1 MQIDFNL
8 AATAV
13 VVSIVL
19 NLIVP
24 RLALPVAGMLPE
36 TIGAPFATMFTYHIK
51 DPVTTSIVVALLVFL
66 SVVIADYVM

>member
-24 RLALPVAGMLPE
+24 RLALPVAAMLPP
-36 TIGAPFATMFTYHIK
+36 TIGTPFATMFAYHIN
-51 DPVTTSIVVALLVFL
+51 DPITTSIVVALLVFL
-66 SVVIADYVM
+66 SVVIADYAM